1 MFFRFER
8 EYENDKEE
16 DQQQNLQ
23 NQDQFFC

>member
-1 MFFRFER
+1 MFFRFET
-8 EYENDKEE
+8 EYEDDKEE

>member
-1 MFFRFER
+1 MFFRFKR